1 MKKSGRYLL
10 IRMLFAYSGMLLAML
25 ISVPL
30 VATVT
35 EGGHEFPIY
44 VVLFGAPTGLIVGLV
59 YCDRRAG
66 LGIRFL
72 VMRGAISVTLTIH
85 FVFGIGLLK
94 FTPFLKNQGYLL
106 IPITVPF
113 LVSILS
119 GLFFNKKSTVSDNS
133 S

>member
-10 IRMLFAYSGMLLAML
+10 IRMLFAYGGMLLGML

-44 VVLFGAPTGLIVGLV
+44 VALFGAPTGLIVGLV

-66 LGIRFL
+66 LGMRFL
-72 VMRGAISVTLTIH
+72 VMRATISVALTIL
-85 FVFGIGLLK
+85 FVTGIGLLE

-106 IPITVPF
+106 IPISVPF

-119 GLFFNKKSTVSDNS
+119 GLIFNKRPTAPDNS

>member
-10 IRMLFAYSGMLLAML
+10 IRMLFAYSGMLIGML

-30 VATVT
+30 AAAAT
-35 EGGHEFPIY
+35 EGGHVFPIY

-59 YCDRRAG
+59 YCDRRAR
-66 LGIRFL
+66 LGMRF
-72 VMRGAISVTLTIH
+72 VVRRAAISVALTIL
-85 FVFGIGLLK
+85 FVTGIGLLK
-94 FTPFLKNQGYLL
+94 FTPFLKNHGYLL
-106 IPITVPF
+106 IPVTVPF

-119 GLFFNKKSTVSDNS
+119 GPFFNKKSRVPDDS